1 MADSEIPSEKTEENK
16 DHPSENERESG
27 NHDQCGQSSDIRT
40 LIDAQSRQSEADRE
54 ERRRQD
60 RRKSFREW
68 ATIILLF
75 LAFGATVIQAIIFH
89 GQLDE
94 MRKVYGPIKDSADAA
109 KNSVDISRIALIST
123 QRAYVSANIE
133 SIPVTE
139 KDGALKGFAFSIRWQ
154 NKGPTRAINLQN
166 FVMIKR
172 FEPDVPDN
180 FDFTTPPG
188 HGFEGQISVIIDP
201 NSDVHS
207 SNALIPLSN
216 IEFATNNAGI
226 TYLWGAPFIM
236 IFSKK
241 PNCTTFMFASEL

>member
-1 MADSEIPSEKTEENK
+1 MSIQMRQATHVFNWSDFLVNCIISGCAGLLIGLILPIGSIFGGIDPGQSGMIISVTAIMFVGVFYFFRFRRSGTKEVGNASADSGHRDEYGP
-16 DHPSENERESG
+16 
-27 NHDQCGQSSDIRT
+27 SSDIRT

-109 KNSVDISRIALIST
+109 KNSVDISHIALIST
-123 QRAYVSANIE
+123 QRAYVSANID

-139 KDGALKGFAFSIRWQ
+139 KDGALKGFAFGIRWQ

-172 FEPDVPDN
+172 FEPDVPDK
-180 FDFTTPPG
+180 FTP
-188 HGFEGQISVIIDP
+188 V
-201 NSDVHS
+201 
-207 SNALIPLSN
+207 
-216 IEFATNNAGI
+216 
-226 TYLWGAPFIM
+226 M
-236 IFSKK
+236 R
-241 PNCTTFMFASEL
+241 